1 MARRTA
7 GQQATAYFTK
17 RFRACGTPE
26 RAKNEKAYMKS
37 ALRFFGARMPDVRG
51 AAREYQLA
59 IAPISHETLLDIAT
73 TLFATDYH
81 ELRNAAIALL
91 ELEQKTLTT
100 SDLPLLLSFVREASN
115 WAHVDWL
122 AAKVIGPVVHRA
134 PKPATLLRQ
143 WAKDEHMWIRRT
155 ALLASLDKLRIDGD
169 FELFEELA
177 TPMLQEKVFWI
188 RKAIGWVLREVSKK
202 RPALVRGFIRRHR
215 TKMSGLTLREASK
228 YI

>member
-1 MARRTA
+1 MTRRTP
-7 GQQATAYFTK
+7 GRHATAYFTK
-17 RFRACGTPE
+17 RFRECGTAA

-37 ALRFFGARMPDVRG
+37 ALRFFGATMPDVRC
-51 AAREYQLA
+51 AARDYQVA
-59 IAPISHETLLDIAT
+59 ISPIAHQALVDIAT

-91 ELEQKTLTT
+91 EREQKTLTT
-100 SDLPLLLSFVREASN
+100 SDLPMLLSFVREASN

-122 AAKVIGPVVHRA
+122 ATKVIGPVVHRDN
-134 PKPATLLRQ
+134 KRPALLRQ
-143 WAKDEHMWIRRT
+143 WAKDEHMWVRRT
-155 ALLASLDKLRIDGD
+155 ALLACLDELRADGD

-228 YI
+228 YL

>member
-1 MARRTA
+1 MTRRSA
-7 GQQATAYFTK
+7 GQLARAYFTK
-17 RFRACGTPE
+17 RFKECGTAE

-37 ALRFFGARMPDVRG
+37 ALRFFGATMPDVRA
-51 AAREYQLA
+51 AAREYRLA
-59 IAPISHETLLDIAT
+59 IAPIDHEDLVDIAT

-81 ELRNAAIALL
+81 ELRNASIALL
-91 ELEQKTLTT
+91 EREQKTLTT
-100 SDLPLLLSFVREASN
+100 SDLPLLLSFVRQASN

-122 AAKVIGPVVHRA
+122 AAKVIGPIIHRE
-134 PKPATLLRQ
+134 PKGETLLRQ

-155 ALLASLDKLRIDGD
+155 ALLACLDRLRIDGD

-215 TKMSGLTLREASK
+215 KDMSGLTLREASK